1 MPDSPVLWTESE
13 AVTFCRLVCAML
25 RVVLRLAYGLP
36 FACTALLGGC
46 ELLYP
51 VGLASSS
58 PATPQPAVSE
68 FAGNRAESPGVVA
81 ASPQAPTSPALPG
94 PAAEAGGP
102 VFPDAAELSVDPL
115 VEQVLARNPTL
126 PQMVAAWQAASARIP
141 QVTSLEDPF
150 FGATVAP
157 ASIGSS
163 EVEFGYRL
171 ELAQKLP
178 WPGKLGL
185 RGANASAEA
194 SAAGNEVED
203 TRLQLI
209 EAARMAFYDYYL
221 VYRALAVN
229 EEGLKLLS
237 AIRKAVEAR
246 FKPGL
251 ADTQEIYQV
260 DVEIGR
266 ERERRLY
273 LERLRQVAIARLNTL
288 MHLPPDLPLPPPP
301 KELRLGPALPEAAA
315 LRAAALSRRP
325 DLLALRNRIAAEE
338 ASLGL
343 ARREY
348 YPDFDVM
355 AAYDTIMGNGPTRE
369 LAPQLAMRVNL
380 PVRTTRRAAAVSE
393 GQSRVAQRHAELA
406 RMADQ
411 ASYEV
416 QQAYEQVR
424 EAERVVRLYEKEVL
438 PAARNNV
445 RAAQAAYVP
454 GKIPLI
460 ALIEAQR
467 NSVNLQDRYYEAV
480 ADYYRRLAMMERAT
494 GGSLSSPVSGDPPL
508 VPARSPPH

>member
-1 MPDSPVLWTESE
+1 V
-13 AVTFCRLVCAML
+13 
-25 RVVLRLAYGLP
+25 
-36 FACTALLGGC
+36 
-46 ELLYP
+46 
-51 VGLASSS
+51 
-58 PATPQPAVSE
+58 
-68 FAGNRAESPGVVA
+68 
-81 ASPQAPTSPALPG
+81 
-94 PAAEAGGP
+94 
-102 VFPDAAELSVDPL
+102 AELSVDPL
-115 VEQVLARNPTL
+115 IEQVLARNPTL
-126 PQMVAAWQAASARIP
+126 PEMVAAWQAASARIP
-141 QVTSLEDPF
+141 QVTSPEDPF

-163 EVEFGYRL
+163 EVDFGYRL
-171 ELAQKLP
+171 ELSQKLP

-194 SAAGNEVED
+194 NAVGNEVEG

-209 EAARMAFYDYYL
+209 ETARMAFYDYYL

-251 ADTQEIYQV
+251 ADAQEVYQV

-266 ERERRLY
+266 QRERQIL
-273 LERLRQVAIARLNTL
+273 LERLRQVAVARLNTL
-288 MHLPPDLPLPPPP
+288 MHLPPDLALPPPP
-301 KELRLGPALPEAAA
+301 KELRLGPALPEAAT
-315 LRAAALSRRP
+315 LRASALVRRP

-343 ARREY
+343 AHREY

-355 AAYDTIMGNGPTRE
+355 AAYDTIMGNGPTRD
-369 LAPQLAMRVNL
+369 LAPQLAVRLNL
-380 PVRTTRRAAAVSE
+380 PVQTPRRLAAVSE
-393 GQSRVAQRHAELA
+393 AQCRIAQRRAELA

-411 ASYEV
+411 SGYEV

-424 EAERVVRLYEKEVL
+424 EAERVVRLYEKDIL

-454 GKIPLI
+454 SKIPLI

-467 NSVNLQDRYYEAV
+467 NSVNLQDRYYEAM
-480 ADYYRRLAMMERAT
+480 ADYFRRLATLERAV
-494 GGSLSSPVSGDPPL
+494 GGSLSP
-508 VPARSPPH
+508 VPADGSPHSSGRCGTH